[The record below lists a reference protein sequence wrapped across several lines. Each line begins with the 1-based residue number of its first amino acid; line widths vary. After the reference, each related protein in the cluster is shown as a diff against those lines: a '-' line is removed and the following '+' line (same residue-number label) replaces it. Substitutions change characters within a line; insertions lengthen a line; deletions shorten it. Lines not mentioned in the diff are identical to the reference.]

1 MYKSQALRSYT
12 SLCQIV
18 IYLVST
24 AATASISAIY
34 APVICIHCPPPP
46 PHLWGWAGIMGFHF
60 PEPCYKPALW
70 GKADDNNPAL
80 CPTLHNRKS
89 QQGKCLIVITPTL
102 PRHCGDNQKVIVQH
116 LTPAIPRLS
125 PEVGPWIQMTGA
137 LSSLNIV

>member
-1 MYKSQALRSYT
+1 MGRQYMYKSQALRSST
-12 SLCQIV
+12 TLSQIV
-18 IYLVST
+18 IYSLST

-34 APVICIHCPPPP
+34 ALVICIHCSPLMIFTFQSP
-46 PHLWGWAGIMGFHF
+46 GTS
-60 PEPCYKPALW
+60 PALW
-70 GKADDNNPAL
+70 GRADGNNPAL

-89 QQGKCLIVITPTL
+89 QRGKCPNDIAPTL

-125 PEVGPWIQMTGA
+125 PYGWWPWIQMTGV